1 MRLYRYEISQVPSP
15 PPTADATL
23 HHPSLHFHVPIASD
37 IIPAH
42 TTCEQLHRHAQDW
55 RGSTAL
61 SPFPPPPPNVL
72 ITLHCTLP
80 RLAVHTTTPSHR
92 PPLSHPTSA
101 PSPQRR
107 LPRRPAHHFAL
118 DSGNHAFF
126 VRSRC
131 LLNALLRPIVLCPRR
146 RTRPR
151 QSFLPSS
158 ATQTQKRPTKPEIVA
173 NGCRTRGRY
182 HPRRRIRITQPQAH
196 ELAAISIGRD
206 REGRAR
212 EERERNSTCWWEHIA
227 GGGSGHHGRRWGAVG
242 MGEEAIRRPRTATRS
257 DQKTEMGIKMPPK
270 VRKRC
275 IQREEEALT
284 EAVGAAWGAPTPE
297 LAPEPAR
304 EQTPSPLLPEIEIEI
319 EVAIPAGLDDIS
331 SSSRCS
337 IAATSRHSRDTD
349 TAAHACGRL
358 HRHYF
363 PSHFFP
369 EHHFPH
375 HSGFFVLIIAL
386 NV

>member
-1 MRLYRYEISQVPSP
+1 
-15 PPTADATL
+15 
-23 HHPSLHFHVPIASD
+23 
-37 IIPAH
+37 
-42 TTCEQLHRHAQDW
+42 
-55 RGSTAL
+55 
-61 SPFPPPPPNVL
+61 
-72 ITLHCTLP
+72 
-80 RLAVHTTTPSHR
+80 
-92 PPLSHPTSA
+92 
-101 PSPQRR
+101 
-107 LPRRPAHHFAL
+107 
-118 DSGNHAFF
+118 
-126 VRSRC
+126 
-131 LLNALLRPIVLCPRR
+131 
-146 RTRPR
+146 
-151 QSFLPSS
+151 
-158 ATQTQKRPTKPEIVA
+158 
-173 NGCRTRGRY
+173 
-182 HPRRRIRITQPQAH
+182 
-196 ELAAISIGRD
+196 
-206 REGRAR
+206 
-212 EERERNSTCWWEHIA
+212 
-227 GGGSGHHGRRWGAVG
+227 
-242 MGEEAIRRPRTATRS
+242 
-257 DQKTEMGIKMPPK
+257 MPPK

-304 EQTPSPLLPEIEIEI
+304 EQSVFVSSWCISSLANRSSSAAPSPLLPEIEIEI